1 MAKGHRTRPWRTVFE
16 IDDGGPFAPAASMAA
31 ISSGVKGAI
40 LAEWNKG
47 RWCILGSAEVEVGR
61 TRKGTHEGPQRPDTQ
76 RVFASSS

>member
-40 LAEWNKG
+40 LAERNKG
-47 RWCILGSAEVEVGR
+47 RWCILGQR
-61 TRKGTHEGPQRPDTQ
+61 RLKLEGQGKELTKVLNGQILSESFPL
-76 RVFASSS
+76 